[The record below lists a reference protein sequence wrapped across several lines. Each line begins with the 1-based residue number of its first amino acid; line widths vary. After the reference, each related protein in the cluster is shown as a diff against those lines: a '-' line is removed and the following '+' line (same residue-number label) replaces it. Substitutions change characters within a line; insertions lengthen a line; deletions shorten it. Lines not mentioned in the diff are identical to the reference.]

1 MVPVSRRAM
10 RSATSRYVVVL
21 GALLSAYAPAS
32 AVAAASQGGA
42 GATILNGLSVIK
54 EADLDFGLVIPGSS
68 AANVTVGLSGQ
79 RQCDQAIT
87 CLGSVSAARFT
98 IHGRAR
104 ERVSISL
111 DRAVVTLF
119 NGADQSVNAT
129 LSLSTHSVWLA
140 AGSGSVTVGG
150 RLRVRRQQATGAYR
164 GTFSII
170 ASYD

>member
-1 MVPVSRRAM
+1 
-10 RSATSRYVVVL
+10 
-21 GALLSAYAPAS
+21 
-32 AVAAASQGGA
+32 
-42 GATILNGLSVIK
+42 
-54 EADLDFGLVIPGSS
+54 
-68 AANVTVGLSGQ
+68 
-79 RQCDQAIT
+79 
-87 CLGSVSAARFT
+87 
-98 IHGRAR
+98 
-104 ERVSISL
+104 VSISL